1 MKNASMVAIVI
12 SLLFCSALFAADDP
26 RPVVDDSKAP
36 IEKPTDPKLPTLF
49 LVGDSTMKSNMP
61 LRGWA
66 SEISPFFD
74 TTKLNVVNRAIGGR
88 SSRTF
93 INEGRWDKV
102 LAELKPGDFVMIQFG
117 HNDAGKYDDPAA
129 KGRPSLHGGG
139 EETAEVTK
147 PDGTKETVHTFGWYM
162 RKYCTDAQAKGAKVI
177 LCSMVPHKVWT
188 GDKISRG
195 EKDTFIKWTADA
207 AKATG
212 AQFIDI
218 NEVIAEGLEK
228 LGKEKVEPLFGDART
243 HSTPAGAKFNARCVI
258 STLKT
263 LDPDPLEK
271 YFSAA
276 GKAVAPATPKP
287 ASP

>member
-1 MKNASMVAIVI
+1 MKFSIFAIILV
-12 SLLFCSALFAADDP
+12 LLSCSAVFAVDDP

-36 IEKPTDPKLPTLF
+36 VEKPADPKLPTLF

-74 TTKLNVVNRAIGGR
+74 TTKINVVNRAIGGR

-93 INEGRWDKV
+93 ITEGRWDKV
-102 LAELKPGDFVMIQFG
+102 LAEIKPGDFVMVQFG
-117 HNDAGKYDDPAA
+117 HNDAGRYDDPAA
-129 KGRPSLHGGG
+129 KGRPSLKGDG
-139 EETAEVTK
+139 EETAEALK
-147 PDGTKETVHTFGWYM
+147 SDGKTKETIHTFGWYM
-162 RKYCTDAQAKGAKVI
+162 RKYSSDAKAKGATVI
-177 LCSMVPHKVWT
+177 LCSMVPHKVWN

-195 EKDTFIKWTADA
+195 EQETFVKWTAAA

-218 NEVIAEGLEK
+218 NESIAEGLEK

-243 HSTPAGAKFNARCVI
+243 HSTPAGAKFNATCVI
-258 STLKT
+258 ATLKT

-271 YFSAA
+271 YFSPA
-276 GKAVAPATPKP
+276 GTAVPAFIKQGN
-287 ASP
+287 